1 MYFRLRIVDGSV
13 YFSWFNN
20 PEPLRGEGV
29 QIRNSP
35 LYHGVDMS
43 WHVLP
48 PEGYRR
54 QCILFLVQLN
64 PEPLGG

>member
-13 YFSWFNN
+13 Y
-20 PEPLRGEGV
+20 LRGEGV

-54 QCILFLVQLN
+54 QRILFLVQVN